1 MSKSIR
7 IGIDLS
13 KSVFVLYGVDEQER
27 CNLKRTL
34 KRSEVLTYFSNIE
47 PCHIAMESGSG
58 AHYWARELIKLS
70 HVAKIIDPK
79 LVAPYRHQGR
89 CGKNDTNDAEAVCEA
104 MSRPK
109 MRFVPVKDEEQQAAL
124 VVHRIRKALVNE
136 QNRGANR
143 LRGLLAEF
151 GVVIPKGLRTLHR
164 DWLRV
169 RQEKSDWVPDAAWIE
184 FDPLY
189 ARLGELHQQI
199 LAYDRKIKAH
209 IKQDR
214 RAARIA
220 QISGVGATTASAIV
234 ATIGNGHDFKNGRQF
249 AAWLGLT
256 PRQSSTGGKTSLGR
270 ITKRGDRYLRTLL
283 VHGARSELKYVHRRE
298 DPKSRW
304 AYKLRQDKS
313 WNKAAVALANKHA
326 RMIWA
331 ILAKEI
337 ATD

>member
-1 MSKSIR
+1 MSKISR

-13 KSVFVLYGVDEQER
+13 KSTFVIYGVDEYEQ
-27 CNLKRTL
+27 CCLKRTL
-34 KRSEVLTYFSNIE
+34 KRNEVLTFFANLES
-47 PCHIAMESGSG
+47 CDIAMESGSG
-58 AHYWARELIKLS
+58 AHYWAREIIKLG
-70 HVAKIIDPK
+70 HNAKIIDPK

-89 CGKNDTNDAEAVCEA
+89 AGKNDTNDAEAICEA
-104 MSRPK
+104 MSRPQ
-109 MRFVPVKDEEQQAAL
+109 MRFVPVKDEHQQAAL
-124 VVHRIRKALVNE
+124 VVHRIRKSLVNE

-151 GVVIPKGLRTLHR
+151 GIVIPKGLRTLHR
-164 DWLRV
+164 DWAGI
-169 RQEKSDWVPDAAWIE
+169 RQHKSECVPQSAWTE
-184 FDPLY
+184 FDSLY

-199 LAYDRKIKAH
+199 LSYDRKLKAH
-209 IKQDR
+209 IKQDQ

-220 QISGVGATTASAIV
+220 EINGVGITTASAIV

-256 PRQSSTGGKTSLGR
+256 PRQSSTGGKTTLGR

-283 VHGARSELKYVHRRE
+283 VHGARSELNYVHRRK
-298 DPKSRW
+298 DPKSQW
-304 AYKLRQDKS
+304 AYKLREEKS
-313 WNKAAVALANKHA
+313 WNQAAVALANKHA

-337 ATD
+337 PTD

>member
-1 MSKSIR
+1 MSKIIR

-13 KSVFVLYGVDEQER
+13 KSVFVLYGVDEHEQ
-27 CNLKRTL
+27 CCLKRTL
-34 KRSEVLTYFSNIE
+34 KRAEVLSFFATME
-47 PCHIAMESGSG
+47 ACCIAMESGSG
-58 AHYWARELIKLS
+58 AHYWARELNKLG
-70 HVAKIIDPK
+70 HNARIIDPK

-89 CGKNDTNDAEAVCEA
+89 SGKNDTNDAEAVCEA
-104 MSRPK
+104 MSRPQ
-109 MRFVPVKDEEQQAAL
+109 MRFVPVKDEQQQTAL
-124 VVHRIRKALVNE
+124 VIHRIRKGLVNE
-136 QNRGANR
+136 QNRVANR

-164 DWLRV
+164 DWAQF
-169 RQEKSDWVPDAAWIE
+169 RQEKSEWVPACAWAE
-184 FDPLY
+184 FDSLY

-199 LAYDRKIKAH
+199 LAYDRKISAH
-209 IKQDR
+209 VRQDR

-220 QISGVGATTASAIV
+220 EISGVGTTTASAIV

-256 PRQSSTGGKTSLGR
+256 PSQSSTGGKTTLGR

-283 VHGARSELKYVHRRE
+283 VHGARSELKYVHRRR
-298 DPKSRW
+298 DAKSLW
-304 AYKLRQDKS
+304 AHKLREEKS

-331 ILAKEI
+331 ILTREP